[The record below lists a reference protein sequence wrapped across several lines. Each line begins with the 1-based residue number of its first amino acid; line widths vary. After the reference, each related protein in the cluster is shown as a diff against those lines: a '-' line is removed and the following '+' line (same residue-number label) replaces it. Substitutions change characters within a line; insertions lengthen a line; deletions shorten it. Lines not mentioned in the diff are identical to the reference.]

1 MLIHERLQRIIN
13 NSVLCTYSVG
23 GMYVAE
29 NYNIVCKLLW
39 QNVDFATQHF
49 HIIVDRIDYCIIG
62 SAKEDGD
69 NGKVLHRLC
78 TVYREYSMYSKK
90 WMKSEL
96 FASCWRE
103 CFWLDRQLVKI
114 DFENFKRFYQN
125 RKPIQIRLILWSYT
139 KTIKSLKKTF
149 FCAQNI
155 PNAPCL

>member
-69 NGKVLHRLC
+69 NEKVLHRLC
-78 TVYREYSMYSKK
+78 TVYREYSIRRNEWKANYLQVAGENAFDLIGNWSK
-90 WMKSEL
+90 L
-96 FASCWRE
+96 T
-103 CFWLDRQLVKI
+103 LKI
-114 DFENFKRFYQN
+114 SNGSIRIENQSR
-125 RKPIQIRLILWSYT
+125 SV
-139 KTIKSLKKTF
+139 
-149 FCAQNI
+149 
-155 PNAPCL
+155 